1 MRRRQFALLVGA
13 VAGRLALAGSPLL
26 LLMKR
31 AWALTR
37 RRLLPAGTDPG
48 SLIYEDPEQ
57 LDPRNLSITP
67 VSKFGTMGLTAHR
80 VDVARWRL
88 TVGGSVTRPRRLSL
102 TQIKAL
108 PVIEHAVLLIC
119 PGAFAYYARWR
130 GASLLAILE
139 QAGVSPQAT
148 HVDVSGPA
156 GESSRTE
163 RFSMEQVRSDKV
175 FLAYGVNGQTLPE
188 KHGFP
193 LRLVAEDE
201 VGSRWIKFVDK
212 IEAVIGKPDPPRS
225 EIRNQ
230 PGEPAFIP

>member
-13 VAGRLALAGSPLL
+13 VAGRLVLAGSPLL
-26 LLMKR
+26 LLLKR
-31 AWALTR
+31 AWALT

-88 TVGGSVTRPRRLSL
+88 TVGGSVTRPQRLSL

-108 PVIEHAVLLIC
+108 PVIERAVLLIC
-119 PGAFAYYARWR
+119 PGVFAYYARWR
-130 GASLLAILE
+130 GVSLHTILQ
-139 QAGVSPQAT
+139 QAGASPQAT
-148 HVDVSGPA
+148 HVDVSGPT

-163 RFSMEQVRSDKV
+163 RFSMEQVRSNKV
-175 FLAYGVNGQTLPE
+175 FLAYGVNGQSLPE

-201 VGSRWIKFVDK
+201 VGSRWIKFVDR
-212 IEAVIGKPDPPRS
+212 IEAVVGKPDPPHS
-225 EIRNQ
+225 EIRKQ
-230 PGEPAFIP
+230 PGESAFFP